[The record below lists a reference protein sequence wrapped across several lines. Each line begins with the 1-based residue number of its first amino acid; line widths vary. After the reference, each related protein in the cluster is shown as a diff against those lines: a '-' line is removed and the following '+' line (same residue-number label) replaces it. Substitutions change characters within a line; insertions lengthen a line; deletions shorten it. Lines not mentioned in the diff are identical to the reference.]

1 MDTLLKTTSF
11 FALAVVVGCACGGDK
26 DVKGDGREAA
36 GVPGDF
42 KPDVSVTT
50 VGGEYELVV
59 SHEKDLAYA
68 YELPS
73 RDVVYGPIYYEFS
86 SPARAFVLEKPEVIY
101 VHTSA
106 GMSYGDLLE
115 ISLENKTVKRLD
127 HCVALIGYSPDGA
140 WIAYNRMYDL
150 TEELNPGENW
160 DACSMYVAPYDIEEE
175 GPRYIGNPP
184 IGSYVYF
191 QYTGE
196 TKPLFTV
203 AASSALKE
211 PGKPGDSFGPGK
223 LIDGTRS
230 TAWAEGAG
238 GRGEGEWVEFTASA
252 PVSIHGIRVWGGYAE
267 SPATMGGNAHPVKMS
282 VILDGDNE
290 AGYVEFPPAGGS
302 EYSDYVGEWRAS
314 PDGENTARAETVRLT
329 VEEVAPGTRWDDC
342 CISEIEVW

>member
-1 MDTLLKTTSF
+1 LLFTLIAS
-11 FALAVVVGCACGGDK
+11 VGCACGGDK

-36 GVPGDF
+36 DVPGEF

-50 VGGEYELVV
+50 DGGEYELAV
-59 SHEKDLAYA
+59 SHEKNLAYV
-68 YELPS
+68 YRLPS
-73 RDVVYGPIYYEFS
+73 RDVVYGPIDYEFS
-86 SPARAFVLEKPEVIY
+86 SPRQAFMLEDAEVIY
-101 VHTSA
+101 VLTSA

-115 ISLENKTVKRLD
+115 MSLADKTVRQLD
-127 HCVALIGYSPDGA
+127 HYVSLIGYSPDGA
-140 WIAYNRMYDL
+140 WIAYNRMHDL
-150 TEELNPGENW
+150 THELNPGEDW
-160 DACSMYVAPYDIEEE
+160 DACSMYVAPYDVEEG

-191 QYTGE
+191 QYPGE

-203 AASSALKE
+203 TASSTLKE
-211 PGKPGDSFGPGK
+211 TGKSGDSFGPGK
-223 LIDGTRS
+223 LIDGSRS

-238 GRGEGEWVEFTASA
+238 GLGEGEWVEFTASA
-252 PVSIHGIRVWGGYAE
+252 PISIHGIRVWGGYAE
-267 SPATMGGNAHPVKMS
+267 SPATMTGNAHPVKMS

-314 PDGENTARAETVRLT
+314 PDGESTARAGTIKLT
-329 VEEVAPGTRWDDC
+329 VEEVAPGTRWEDC